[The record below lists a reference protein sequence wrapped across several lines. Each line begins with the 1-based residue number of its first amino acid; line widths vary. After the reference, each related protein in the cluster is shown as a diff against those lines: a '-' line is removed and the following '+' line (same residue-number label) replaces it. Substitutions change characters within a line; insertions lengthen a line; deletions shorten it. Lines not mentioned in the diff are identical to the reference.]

1 MTGTL
6 QTTNCKQ
13 ESYRWVGSGPDRENL
28 ASAPGKVFIVQ
39 RTISAYNE
47 VNFIPAPRRSE
58 SARSNPPDCR
68 SPRWFLR
75 IRLFELQGTP

>member
-1 MTGTL
+1 VGWL
-6 QTTNCKQ
+6 
-13 ESYRWVGSGPDRENL
+13 GSGQGESGFRTGE
-28 ASAPGKVFIVQ
+28 SIYRQ